1 MVDME
6 INITI
11 CDDEH
16 TQIEYLN
23 ALVSKWA
30 IKRDIVVYI
39 SEYMNAESFLFAYE
53 DNKTLDILLLDIQ
66 MKNMDG
72 VELARRIRIENEV
85 VQIIFITGYADFI
98 SEGYEVSA
106 LHYLIKPIK
115 EEKLYEVLDKA
126 VTRLHKVEKTILI
139 NTADEIRRI
148 NLNEILYI
156 EAFAHSVKIETN
168 NGAVE
173 TKIAISEI
181 NKMLNYSFIRCHRSY
196 IVGLKHISHIT
207 KTDVILDNGLK
218 IPLARRL
225 YKDVNHA
232 FINYYRG
239 GK

>member
-11 CDDEH
+11 CDDEY

-30 IKRDIVVYI
+30 IKRNIVVYI

-85 VQIIFITGYADFI
+85 VQIIFITGYTDFI

-126 VTRLHKVEKTILI
+126 ITRLHKVEKTILI
-139 NTADEIRRI
+139 NTANEIRRI

-156 EAFAHSVKIETN
+156 EAFAHSVKIATN
-168 NGAVE
+168 TGAVE